1 MNGLNHTE
9 WRNRMKSPTRKQQRY
24 LNKLKNSK
32 FKSTE
37 KFVND
42 SYRETGERITKEI
55 QYKMKKRKEE
65 LSPTDR
71 IRQTFYTK

>member
-1 MNGLNHTE
+1 M
-9 WRNRMKSPTRKQQRY
+9 
-24 LNKLKNSK
+24 NSK
-32 FKSTE
+32 YKSTE

-55 QYKMKKRKEE
+55 QDKMKRRKEE

-71 IRQTFYTK
+71 IRKTFFTK